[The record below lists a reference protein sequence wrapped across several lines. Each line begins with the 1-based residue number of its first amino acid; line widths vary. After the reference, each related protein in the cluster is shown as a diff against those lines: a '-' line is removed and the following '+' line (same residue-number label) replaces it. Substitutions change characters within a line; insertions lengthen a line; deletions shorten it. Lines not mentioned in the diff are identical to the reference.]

1 MNNDDGDDGD
11 GYAVG
16 DVFFHRRETNES
28 NHDSLPPETP
38 NITCHRALELPKSW

>member
-11 GYAVG
+11 SYAVG

-28 NHDSLPPETP
+28 NHDSLPPEHKQWT
-38 NITCHRALELPKSW
+38 NCDEHKQ